1 MDPVLE
7 AGFRQPAP
15 VKATLVRIEFVAGTM
30 LLTDGGFALF
40 NSEIYLPKQSPFG
53 VLDSIGQITEGG
65 SGTTTRVEI
74 NLKPESDDAVAAMT
88 NPLNQGG
95 LVQWWEGVINPATG
109 GLIGE
114 PKLKFQGS
122 YDKGR
127 FAVDES
133 GWTLSIECGSEAEL
147 QLLANSDWRLNNSTH
162 QRAWPGELGLRHVTN
177 LPKQIYWRT
186 EAPRGAVTYPTG
198 TGGGTGGGTS
208 RRDVNFV

>member
-1 MDPVLE
+1 MDPTLE
-7 AGFRQPAP
+7 AGFRQAAP
-15 VKATLVRIEFVAGTM
+15 VKATLVRIEFVDGTM

-40 NSEIYLPKQSPFG
+40 NSELYLPKQSPFG
-53 VLDSIGQITEGG
+53 VLDSVGEITEGG
-65 SGTTTRVEI
+65 AGSTTRLEVR
-74 NLKPESDDAVAAMT
+74 LKPEDDTAVASLA

-95 LVQWWEGVINPATG
+95 LVQWWEAVVDPATN

-122 YDKGR
+122 YDKAHFTVGDNR
-127 FAVDES
+127 S
-133 GWTLSIECGSEAEL
+133 LMIECGTEAEL

-186 EAPRGAVTYPTG
+186 EAPRGA
-198 TGGGTGGGTS
+198 GTS
-208 RRDVNFV
+208 PSGTDTGAPSGRYRPTVNHS